1 VKLRPKVVLS
11 LAAATLLAVA
21 GHRWQASR
29 VSAQEAAE
37 NWNAC
42 LRLSQNIE
50 GLKSSPTQAT
60 LQKQSQQELTSL
72 IEQSA
77 KTVKIS
83 ELIGS
88 IRPEAHRRVGRT
100 AFVEYPTRI
109 ELRQGGLNQIVGF
122 LLEVMARDNRI
133 LPTFLRLTPPRNR
146 PTADAETW
154 QAEVVLTYLVFSPES
169 GTH

>member
-1 VKLRPKVVLS
+1 MKIRPSVVLIG
-11 LAAATLLAVA
+11 AAVA
-21 GHRWQASR
+21 LLVIVGQRWQASR
-29 VSAQEAAE
+29 ESAHDAAE
-37 NWNAC
+37 NWHAC
-42 LRLSQNIE
+42 LRLTKGIE
-50 GLKSSPTQAT
+50 ALKTSPTQAT

-83 ELIGS
+83 ELIAS

-109 ELRQGGLNQIVGF
+109 ELRQSGLSQIVGF
-122 LLEVMARDNRI
+122 LLEVMARDSRI

-146 PTADAETW
+146 PTGDSETW

-169 GTH
+169 GTP